1 MIVYDKLWIA
11 LKDKGISQNRL
22 YKYYNISR
30 AQIYRLKHSA
40 AKGCN
45 QTKKN
50 HPFVDARAIMHLIT
64 GIKVPFSIGN

>member
-1 MIVYDKLWIA
+1 MEFTGVY
-11 LKDKGISQNRL
+11 
-22 YKYYNISR
+22 
-30 AQIYRLKHSA
+30 HSA